1 MKLIGLACACVSL
14 TLSSVAGAHMIHD
27 HEEDSAIF
35 IRCTLSSVNNSETT
49 QQLLPPL
56 ILNFE
61 AVPDE
66 VQTLAHVNGVTFGF
80 SVPHSV
86 TEPIIALHVTST
98 VGKSIV
104 ARDLR
109 GKSGQ
114 LVYSTVDQK
123 GSPLVLNCTIGTM
136 VSK

>member
-1 MKLIGLACACVSL
+1 MKLLGLACVCVSL
-14 TLSSVAGAHMIHD
+14 TLSSVAVAHIAND

-35 IRCTLSSVNNSETT
+35 IRCTLSSVNNGEIN
-49 QQLLPPL
+49 QQLLLPL

-66 VQTLAHVNGVTFGF
+66 VQTLANVNGVTFGF

-104 ARDLR
+104 ARELR
-109 GKSGQ
+109 GKNDK

-123 GSPLVLNCTIGTM
+123 GSPLVLNCTIGNM

>member
-1 MKLIGLACACVSL
+1 MKLLSLACACVSL
-14 TLSSVAGAHMIHD
+14 NLSSVALAHIVHD

-35 IRCTLSSVNNSETT
+35 IRCTLSSVNNGEVT

-61 AVPDE
+61 AVPEE
-66 VQTLAHVNGVTFGF
+66 VQTLAHINGITFGF

-86 TEPIIALHVTST
+86 TEPIIALHVTSKA
-98 VGKSIV
+98 GKSIV

-109 GKSGQ
+109 GKNGQ